1 MKQYLSFLFYLL
13 LMILFSTSLVAQ
25 NSKSYQFFDGTYKEL
40 RTAAKVADKPYFIYF
55 YANWCM
61 PCKKMNE
68 ITFRD
73 SKVVSY
79 INDNYMGYAVDGES
93 KITEGKNL
101 AEFYD
106 IYFYPMLVIFTP
118 EGKVVEKIDG
128 FLTSD
133 DIIAALKRN
142 CLKHGEADNLTFM
155 YDDPPLSGFIIPS
168 GKGLYRFFYEQQE
181 SEGYGVQIG
190 IFESYE
196 SVLKRVEELQT
207 NFHRNIILH
216 VDTLENKTIYRV
228 ILGTFKTRRAA
239 MTYNEV
245 LLMKEGYNG
254 MIVNLVEMK

>member
-1 MKQYLSFLFYLL
+1 MKHLLFFLCLC
-13 LMILFSTSLVAQ
+13 ITNTGVAQ
-25 NSKSYQFFDGTYKEL
+25 TSKSYQFFDGTYKEF
-40 RTAAKVADKPYFIYF
+40 RTAAQTANKPYFIYF

-68 ITFRD
+68 ITFRNAE
-73 SKVVSY
+73 VVNY
-79 INDNYMGYAVDGES
+79 ITDNYLGYAVDGES

-101 AEFYD
+101 AEFFS

-128 FLTSD
+128 FLTAD

-142 CLKHGEADNLTFM
+142 RLKHGEATNLTFM

-168 GKGLYRFFYEQQE
+168 GKGLYRFMYEKQE

-196 SVLKRVEELQT
+196 SVLKKVEELQA

-216 VDTLENKTIYRV
+216 VDTLENKTVYRI
-228 ILGTFKTRRAA
+228 ILGTFTTRRSAL
-239 MTYNEV
+239 TYNEV
-245 LLMKEGYNG
+245 LLLKEGYNG
-254 MIVNLVEMK
+254 MIVNLAEMK